1 MSKFEDLNKK
11 YIVND
16 DYSGLLF
23 FISCYS
29 FKETLER
36 LKLFIKNAKLHLFC
50 EIDHAQLAHDVNLHL
65 RPTVVLL
72 FGNPEKGTLLMEASP
87 FVAIDLPSKILVIEE
102 DNNVKVAFNSF
113 SYLKTRYNIESF
125 NELIEEFDKNIVELI
140 TKALSL

>member
-65 RPTVVLL
+65 RPTGCYYLEILKRGRFLWKLL
-72 FGNPEKGTLLMEASP
+72 LL
-87 FVAIDLPSKILVIEE
+87 
-102 DNNVKVAFNSF
+102 
-113 SYLKTRYNIESF
+113 
-125 NELIEEFDKNIVELI
+125 
-140 TKALSL
+140 

>member
-1 MSKFEDLNKK
+1 
-11 YIVND
+11 
-16 DYSGLLF
+16 
-23 FISCYS
+23 
-29 FKETLER
+29 
-36 LKLFIKNAKLHLFC
+36 
-50 EIDHAQLAHDVNLHL
+50 
-65 RPTVVLL
+65 
-72 FGNPEKGTLLMEASP
+72 MEASP